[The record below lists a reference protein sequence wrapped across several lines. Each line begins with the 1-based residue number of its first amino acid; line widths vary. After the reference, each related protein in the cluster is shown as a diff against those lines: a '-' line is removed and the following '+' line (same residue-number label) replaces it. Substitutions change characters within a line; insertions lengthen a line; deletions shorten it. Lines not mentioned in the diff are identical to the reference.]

1 MFLVST
7 MILAAVVLYALFIV
21 LPSIQVIGPTEVG
34 LVMKRFGKKL
44 PGDNPIAF
52 HGEAGYQAGLLMPGV
67 RFKLWLRYRI
77 RKFPWVQVPANE
89 IGVVIAQIGKT
100 LPPGQNR
107 LATTTF
113 LGTSPTWTLL

>member
-7 MILAAVVLYALFIV
+7 AILAALVLYGLLIV

-44 PGDNPIAF
+44 PGVNPIAF
-52 HGEAGYQAGLLMPGV
+52 LGEAGYQAGLIMHGV

-77 RKFPWVQVPANE
+77 RKLPWVQVQANE
-89 IGVVIAQIGKT
+89 IGVVLRSLTG
-100 LPPGQNR
+100 P
-107 LATTTF
+107 
-113 LGTSPTWTLL
+113 